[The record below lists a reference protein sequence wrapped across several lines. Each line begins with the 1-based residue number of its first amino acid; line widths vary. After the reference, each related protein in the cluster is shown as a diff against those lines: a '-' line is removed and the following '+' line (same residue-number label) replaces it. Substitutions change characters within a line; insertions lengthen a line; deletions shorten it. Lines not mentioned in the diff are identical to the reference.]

1 MQIVGGGAEAVASR
15 REDGVANFEWLLAE
29 GADLAVPASPRFVA
43 ADETWQATIERVPVA
58 STLHVFLNDIRVH
71 RDLRAEPMNH
81 RPADYL
87 TGQVTIAG
95 RSDIDLL
102 DGTLACATPEN
113 SLLYR
118 VPGGLP
124 VFTFKAGTRYYSAG
138 YTLDA
143 GRIERLLEGEVPAV
157 LRRLVDPNLAQS
169 CLVTSPGD
177 PLMRTLAGSLFNPRL
192 TGPLRR
198 LMMEGVVLQ
207 LVAVQAAAA
216 AEQPLSRERG
226 SLTGRERGAVE
237 EARQRLL
244 ADMRN
249 PPALGDLADA
259 VGLSEKRLNS
269 GFRQMFGAT
278 AFETLRNQ
286 RLEHAR
292 QALEEGAVS
301 LKEVSFRVGYTHVS
315 NFVHAFRARYNA
327 APRQYVGRGRG

>member
-1 MQIVGGGAEAVASR
+1 
-15 REDGVANFEWLLAE
+15 
-29 GADLAVPASPRFVA
+29 
-43 ADETWQATIERVPVA
+43 
-58 STLHVFLNDIRVH
+58 
-71 RDLRAEPMNH
+71 
-81 RPADYL
+81 
-87 TGQVTIAG
+87 
-95 RSDIDLL
+95 
-102 DGTLACATPEN
+102 
-113 SLLYR
+113 
-118 VPGGLP
+118 
-124 VFTFKAGTRYYSAG
+124 
-138 YTLDA
+138 
-143 GRIERLLEGEVPAV
+143 
-157 LRRLVDPNLAQS
+157 
-169 CLVTSPGD
+169 
-177 PLMRTLAGSLFNPRL
+177 MRTLAGNLFNPRL

-226 SLTGRERGAVE
+226 GLTARERRAVE

-244 ADMRN
+244 ADMRK

-259 VGLSEKRLNS
+259 VGLSEKRLNN

-278 AFETLRNQ
+278 AFETLRNP